1 MRLRNIQ
8 ARVAGLEKLL
18 GHRVHQFSS
27 ELDRKVAIWLF
38 QNEEYRNLARQI
50 FERGCELDGQ
60 VTEESFERIV
70 TADERARFQKL
81 TREAEDAVGTGLPS

>member
-8 ARVAGLEKLL
+8 TRVAGLEKLL
-18 GHRVHQFSS
+18 GHRVQQFSS
-27 ELDRKVAIWLF
+27 ELDGKATAWLL

-70 TADERARFQKL
+70 TADERASFQKL
-81 TREAEDAVGTGLPS
+81 TREAEAAVRNGLPS